1 MILVRLV
8 NGVADSAQRGRVASS
23 VASLAAAAGLP
34 RGLVDLRHEA
44 AHNELPSLAAARAG
58 AGEALTWLRDFYWL
72 RQADHLA
79 AGRAQVL
86 VLARSYL
93 GLHLAAAVGAAARA
107 RGEDGEDQGG
117 TGAAARAAALALG
130 TRCGR
135 AEEGRGEGG
144 HGDSDQ
150 GPAGPSPRPYSAAEG
165 RKARRAAL
173 ADLKSAVLRTC
184 AADLVEPVWS
194 AAAALP
200 AGDAALGALRAALD
214 ALEAEWP
221 GLSALLTAHLLRQLA
236 GMPPGQAP
244 PPRLRDWAA
253 LLCPWEGVPHGAA
266 AARALLVQALPA
278 CCARWAREGE
288 AEEHGARELLL
299 DCCARLAAR
308 LSEPGD
314 KRWAGASLAVCR
326 GAARPRGGPKS
337 PGARPADLDAL
348 LTSAE
353 QLVTAQARHVQDG
366 ASDQPDVAQ

>member
-1 MILVRLV
+1 MSLGRLVPWLDWAEWRTVGDQLFAADDSERDLGVARVVAWRVRGRVPLAVDSTASLVETQLMDARGQGSDAALRAQFCMILVRLV

-200 AGDAALGALRAALD
+200 AGDAALGALR
-214 ALEAEWP
+214 
-221 GLSALLTAHLLRQLA
+221 
-236 GMPPGQAP
+236 
-244 PPRLRDWAA
+244 
-253 LLCPWEGVPHGAA
+253 
-266 AARALLVQALPA
+266 
-278 CCARWAREGE
+278 
-288 AEEHGARELLL
+288 
-299 DCCARLAAR
+299 
-308 LSEPGD
+308 
-314 KRWAGASLAVCR
+314 
-326 GAARPRGGPKS
+326 
-337 PGARPADLDAL
+337 
-348 LTSAE
+348 
-353 QLVTAQARHVQDG
+353 
-366 ASDQPDVAQ
+366 